1 MHRARGSDAGGSS
14 TDGRRM
20 SYETLRSRIE
30 AAGYIL
36 QRGMWGTGIHASV
49 TWEIRRERSDIPTW
63 VSYDFLE
70 FSEKLDALHDCA
82 LRAQER
88 WGIQIFE
95 LTQPTK

>member
-1 MHRARGSDAGGSS
+1 
-14 TDGRRM
+14 M
-20 SYETLRSRIE
+20 SYETLRARIE

-49 TWEIRRERSDIPTW
+49 TWEIRRDPRDIPTW

-82 LRAQER
+82 RKAEER
-88 WGIQIFE
+88 WGIPIFE
-95 LTQPTK
+95 LIPTIFVASRN

>member
-1 MHRARGSDAGGSS
+1 
-14 TDGRRM
+14 M
-20 SYETLRSRIE
+20 SYETLRARIE

-88 WGIQIFE
+88 WGIPIFE
-95 LTQPTK
+95 LTQPTQ